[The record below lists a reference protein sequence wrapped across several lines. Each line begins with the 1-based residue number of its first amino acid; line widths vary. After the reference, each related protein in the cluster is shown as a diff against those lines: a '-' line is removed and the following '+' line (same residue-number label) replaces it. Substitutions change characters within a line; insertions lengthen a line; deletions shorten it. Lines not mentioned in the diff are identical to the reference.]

1 MEILTKRDVL
11 ITFPV
16 QDINNPNLKYT
27 GIRLPIV
34 TSIRITHGIAIGKV
48 FGLTRNVMQ
57 PWHAELVTIDLQ
69 GSSYIGAFQALINK
83 KTGYREDLYT
93 HQTYGERGTFSNT
106 WNQIISIFL
115 QYQDNLID
123 ISHLYSNEPLRFEIQ
138 NDPGQPYNGFI
149 ESIDGSENVS
159 KPFII
164 DYNIKFIGTSSASYN
179 KKKAEKAAA
188 EDTAKVTNY
197 EQMTTNAQTS
207 GTGA

>member
-27 GIRLPIV
+27 GICLPIV
-34 TSIRITHGIAIGKV
+34 TSIRITHGIAVGKV

-69 GSSYIGAFQALINK
+69 GSSYIGAFKEIGQSEN
-83 KTGYREDLYT
+83 LYT

-106 WNQIISIFL
+106 WNQIVSIFL

-123 ISHLYSNEPLRFEIQ
+123 ISHLYSNEPLKFEIQ

-149 ESIDGSENVS
+149 ESIDGSENIS

-188 EDTAKVTNY
+188 EDTTKVLSFQ
-197 EQMTTNAQTS
+197 QMTTSAQAPGS
-207 GTGA
+207 NS